1 MINYTILFTLT
12 PKYMYKIKE
21 KSEKKKNNKQP
32 DRALITLPG
41 MKGEIK
47 STARKH

>member
-1 MINYTILFTLT
+1 
-12 PKYMYKIKE
+12 MYKIKE
-21 KSEKKKNNKQP
+21 KSEKKKKTNNKQP

-47 STARKH
+47 SAARKH